1 MRVSRFQDHDHWLF
15 LAWLLVTGFSIFGIT
30 VCWNEGLLELLYDAD
45 RSHICLVIG
54 LLYVIGSIH
63 CGMRARFLAREL
75 DQVRALDRHVGNRIV
90 LLGRE
95 VDAVTLDG
103 QALDPHSVVG
113 EHLVVLARRSQG
125 QNTQAQDNEQ
135 STLVATL
142 IARAKG
148 SNDIG
153 WFLID
158 VLLKLGLLGTIV
170 GFILMLGSVADTS
183 SLDVNTMQKVLK
195 QMSSGMGT
203 ALYTTLAGLVGSM
216 SLGLQYLLLDK
227 GADALIEQI
236 LRLTD
241 AKLALD

>member
-1 MRVSRFQDHDHWLF
+1 MFRFQDQDHWLF
-15 LAWLLVTGFSIFGIT
+15 LTWLLVTGFSIFGIV
-30 VCWNEGLLELLYDAD
+30 VCWNEGLVRLLYESD
-45 RSHICLVIG
+45 RSRLCLVIG
-54 LLYVIGSIH
+54 LLYVIGCVH
-63 CGMRARFLAREL
+63 CGQRARHLARQL
-75 DQVRALDRHVGNRIV
+75 DHVRALDHRIGNRIV
-90 LLGRE
+90 ALVSNEPNG
-95 VDAVTLDG
+95 VSLDG
-103 QALDPHSVVG
+103 QVLDSSTVVG
-113 EHLVVLARRSQG
+113 EHLRILARRSNG
-125 QNTQAQDNEQ
+125 QAGQAQDSEQ
-135 STLVATL
+135 STVVATL

-158 VLLKLGLLGTIV
+158 TLLKLGLLGTIV
-170 GFILMLGSVADTS
+170 GFILMLGSVADAT

-216 SLGLQYLLLDK
+216 SLGLQYLLVDK
-227 GADALIEQI
+227 GADTLIEDI